1 MFELVYVNETL
12 NIRQISL
19 TLLFPRS
26 AIIEA
31 ILQKLQFDIFSRP
44 TLNFLF
50 LFLLKLKLTIERNDI
65 SRRNQKLNA
74 LLEIVS

>member
-50 LFLLKLKLTIERNDI
+50 LLKLKLKLTIERNDI

-74 LLEIVS
+74 LLEIV

>member
-74 LLEIVS
+74 LLEIV